1 MSRQRGTAR
10 LDNRDFAELLQ
21 ARLNSDG
28 APAATAHKPANER
41 ELENNI
47 ARLKAAL
54 MSAKA
59 QSKQWRHETRIAKR
73 RAQGLEAH
81 IITLRAALHK
91 AESFAKQ
98 RQQDAESAAKRHDE
112 FVAELF
118 KVTCE
123 LVEMSKR
130 MAEQSALTETLRA
143 QLDNHRSREWWWQHG
158 VG

>member
-1 MSRQRGTAR
+1 MSRKRATAR
-10 LDNRDFAELLQ
+10 LEYREFAELLQ
-21 ARLNSDG
+21 ARLDSDG
-28 APAATAHKPANER
+28 GPEAPAHKGANARGVED
-41 ELENNI
+41 NI

-54 MSAKA
+54 LSARA
-59 QSKQWRHETRIAKR
+59 QSKQWRRETKIAKR
-73 RAQGLEAH
+73 RAQDLEAH
-81 IITLRAALHK
+81 IVTLRAALHK